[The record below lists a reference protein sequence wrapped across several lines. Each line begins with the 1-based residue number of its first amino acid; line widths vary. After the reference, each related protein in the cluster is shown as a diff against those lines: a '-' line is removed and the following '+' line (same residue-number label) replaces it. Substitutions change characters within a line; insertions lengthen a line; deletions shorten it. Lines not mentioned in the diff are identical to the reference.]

1 VVEIIGET
9 GLYDYVEFLA
19 EGGAYTPHDLEGFA
33 RAAELKGLSTMI
45 KVGQGA
51 RAFLAEQALAAGIQN
66 VLFAGVRRPEDVVE
80 AVKAVRAEPKGG
92 NGIKVSRQIGYTGH
106 TRTARDFVAM
116 CDDAVVAIMVEKRE
130 AVDRLEELLGVGGV
144 DMVQFG
150 PADYA
155 LSLGLPGEI
164 SHPKVREAEL
174 RTIKTALRMDIRP
187 RAEIR
192 EPREAQRYL
201 ELGVRDF
208 SLNMDVRILYGWLR
222 EKGEELRRELGRG

>member
-1 VVEIIGET
+1 MKNRLRELLRKGAPTLGTRFVIPWPGVVEIIGET

-19 EGGAYTPHDLEGFA
+19 EGGAHTPHDLEGFA

-106 TRTARDFVAM
+106 T
-116 CDDAVVAIMVEKRE
+116 
-130 AVDRLEELLGVGGV
+130 
-144 DMVQFG
+144 
-150 PADYA
+150 
-155 LSLGLPGEI
+155 LSLI
-164 SHPKVREAEL
+164 H
-174 RTIKTALRMDIRP
+174 I
-187 RAEIR
+187 
-192 EPREAQRYL
+192 
-201 ELGVRDF
+201 
-208 SLNMDVRILYGWLR
+208 
-222 EKGEELRRELGRG
+222 